1 VPRRAIAAVTGRW
14 SDLAPWPAGTQRSA
28 RVCKSNRPGAF
39 AVACLP
45 VTNVARGRRMDKPDN
60 WGTYTPL
67 IDGLTRRP
75 CKRRPAGPAIR

>member
-1 VPRRAIAAVTGRW
+1 
-14 SDLAPWPAGTQRSA
+14 
-28 RVCKSNRPGAF
+28 
-39 AVACLP
+39 
-45 VTNVARGRRMDKPDN
+45 MDKPDN